1 LVKRKKKSSSS
12 KLSFEKKIDKQIRHL
27 QQSVLLPSEIKEI
40 KDLKKRIEDLEEDV
54 FYED

>member
-1 LVKRKKKSSSS
+1 MVKRKKKTSSS

-40 KDLKKRIEDLEEDV
+40 KDLKKRIEDLEEEL
-54 FYED
+54 FYD